1 MPTSPKIIGLI
12 DDDPV
17 HLALLRQTLIGAGFE
32 TVACESIAEFRRSRT
47 LQLVDLL
54 LLDWHMP
61 GESGLDLTRSLRED
75 DNNPLP
81 IIFITREDDETR
93 VEEALLSGAD
103 DFLVKPF
110 RRRELLAR
118 VHSVL
123 RRSYF
128 PRREQMFFPPY
139 QLIPGER
146 RVMIHD
152 REIKATPKQFDLLT
166 FLFQRQGQVCSRSA
180 LLAHV
185 WRTTGAVPTRTVDTH
200 ISRLRKRFELNG
212 QHGWMLE
219 GLYQQGYILYS
230 TRQPEE
236 QQQ

>member
-17 HLALLRQTLIGAGFE
+17 HLALLQQTLIGAGFE
-32 TVACESIAEFRRSRT
+32 TVAFESIADFRRSRS
-47 LQLVDLL
+47 LELVDLL

-61 GESGLDLTRSLRED
+61 KESGLDLTRSLRED
-75 DNNPLP
+75 HNSPLP

-93 VEEALLSGAD
+93 IEEALLSGAD

-128 PRREQMFFPPY
+128 PRRERMSFPPY

-146 RVMIHD
+146 RGILHGCEV
-152 REIKATPKQFDLLT
+152 KATPKQFDLLS
-166 FLFQRQGQVCSRSA
+166 FLFQRQGQVCSRKA

-185 WRTTGAVPTRTVDTH
+185 WRTTGSVPTRTVDTH
-200 ISRLRKRFELNG
+200 ISRLKKRFELNG
-212 QHGWMLE
+212 ENGWILE

-230 TRQPEE
+230 SRQS
-236 QQQ
+236 